1 VNYSCFDT
9 YILYNKTL
17 INWDR
22 GEAEGNNGGLWS
34 TKHTVSRGKISAN
47 CFMGSSSGDTVHI
60 NKIISIKIKASKKAH
75 RLIYFGEY
83 TVSYAGSNS
92 YLVLILTLIFQML
105 YFKSISTLMH
115 DISNNLVPTNISNL
129 SVLSKEIHININ
141 TCLCH
146 FIIITCNFIFNI

>member
-1 VNYSCFDT
+1 
-9 YILYNKTL
+9 
-17 INWDR
+17 
-22 GEAEGNNGGLWS
+22 
-34 TKHTVSRGKISAN
+34 
-47 CFMGSSSGDTVHI
+47 MGSSSGDTVHI

-129 SVLSKEIHININ
+129 SVLSKEIHIN